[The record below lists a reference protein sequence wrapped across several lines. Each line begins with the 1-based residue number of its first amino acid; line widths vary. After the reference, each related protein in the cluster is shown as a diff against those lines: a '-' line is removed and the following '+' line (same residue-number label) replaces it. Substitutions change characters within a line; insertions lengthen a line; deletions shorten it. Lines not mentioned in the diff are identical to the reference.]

1 MSTSQPGPFNQDF
14 NTSEIPRVPE
24 NVPQTPI
31 SPPPQDIFNAASLTP
46 MQPHNYAPP
55 PRQQR
60 STAVIVATVLAVL
73 LFILVSGIVVYAVA
87 GNSIKNALG
96 GNAADQPAPVT
107 QTVVVSPEEK
117 ATGSKG
123 GSNSRPTR
131 ENFPVSVV
139 PVNAAAISNAP
150 AGNFQKIFKSG
161 PTSDSFALQVG
172 ADFLS
177 NYYSTGSTSTSMSVY
192 STVTGYSYYMTCID
206 RGSYVHCTGGNN
218 ANVYIS

>member
-24 NVPQTPI
+24 NLA
-31 SPPPQDIFNAASLTP
+31 PPQQDVFNAAALAP
-46 MQPHNYAPP
+46 MQPPNYAPP
-55 PRQQR
+55 PPQQR

-96 GNAADQPAPVT
+96 GNAADQPAQVT

-131 ENFPVSVV
+131 ENFPTYVV

-150 AGNFQKIFKSG
+150 AGKFQKIFKSG

-177 NYYSTGSTSTSMSVY
+177 NYYATGSTSTSMSVY
-192 STVTGYSYYMTCID
+192 SSVTGYSYYMTCID